1 MVEKIKYVMFIVVFM
16 MVGLSI
22 PTVAKAESKTVTIT
36 TKNYKNGEGVQEALN
51 LQKGTTPAYTN
62 LKVVLKPGNY
72 YITSPLIVYSN
83 TSIEATGA
91 TIYYVWA
98 DNTKKMTARAPL
110 LANYCVG
117 AGGYS
122 GAGNISVNGGTWD
135 FQGRAGQG
143 NYGVSMEAFRFMHG
157 SNFRFTNLTMRNLY
171 HSHFLTIE
179 GVNQVVVQG
188 CVFRDFIALTAR
200 KEAIH
205 IDCMHNASMAP
216 SAQQKT
222 VYDDTICNNIK
233 VLNCSFINVPRG
245 VGTHIAVAGLYPS
258 NITIMN
264 NSFSYITYEAI
275 KAYHYKNILISG
287 NQIQNAGCGIKVYL
301 YANAADND
309 KDEEGNSNYLVTLK
323 GVRTEAVPA
332 NLNVTIS
339 NNRIQTAT
347 GVKNGY
353 GIRVAGCKER
363 IVSGVKI
370 SGNAVT
376 PTEIAAASTSLAGIY
391 VDYGKQ
397 IQITG
402 NRVVKGGKTGILVAD
417 SSNVNIQGNVV
428 TASSGNGIIAQNSN
442 VVSVVGNAVNA
453 SAKRNIYIKTVLQ
466 AKITGNRVSNDRL
479 GGIVASKTST
489 GYWIEGNTIRTSRKS
504 GIVINDSPQGTIWK
518 NTVKSAG
525 KFGIYVAKSDN
536 TRVLENTISSSRSS
550 GIVISNESSTTV
562 ESNSILKA
570 GKYGIAFSKVKKSNA
585 TKNKVL
591 SSKNYGI
598 IYSADSKNKK
608 ANVHIFR
615 CSVKKGEKEVTGQ
628 ASGKNMKVSVVYN
641 KKTKTK
647 KTKKDGAFKVSVK
660 KLKKKKDVQ
669 VQVKDKWE
677 NAVVKSY
684 TVK

>member
-1 MVEKIKYVMFIVVFM
+1 MDKFKYVIFAF
-16 MVGLSI
+16 GLLIIGISI
-22 PTVAKAESKTVTIT
+22 PVAAEAASKTVTIT
-36 TKNYKNGEGVQEALN
+36 TKNYRNGQGVQEALN
-51 LQKGTTPAYTN
+51 LQKGKTPAYTN

-98 DNTKKMTARAPL
+98 DNAKKTTARAPL

-143 NYGVSMEAFRFMHG
+143 NYGISMEAFRFMHG

-179 GVNQVVVQG
+179 GVSQVVVQG
-188 CVFRDFIALTAR
+188 CVFRDFVALTAR

-205 IDCMHNASMAP
+205 IDCMHNSSMAP
-216 SAQQKT
+216 SAQEKT

-233 VLNCSFINVPRG
+233 VVNCSFINVPRG

-258 NITIMN
+258 NITILN
-264 NSFSYITYEAI
+264 NSFSHITYEAV
-275 KAYHYKNILISG
+275 KAYHYKNIVISG
-287 NQIQNAGCGIKVYL
+287 NRIQNAGCGIKVYL
-301 YANAADND
+301 YANALDND
-309 KDEEGNSNYLVTLK
+309 RDEEGNSNYLAALK
-323 GVRTEAVPA
+323 GVKTEAVSA

-376 PTEIAAASTSLAGIY
+376 PTEIAAAATSQAGIY
-391 VDYGKQ
+391 VDFGNQVQ
-397 IQITG
+397 ISG
-402 NRVVKGGKTGILVAD
+402 NRVVRGGKTGILVAD
-417 SSNVNIQGNVV
+417 SSNVSIQGNVV
-428 TASSGNGIIAQNSN
+428 TASSGNGITAQNSGA
-442 VVSVVGNAVNA
+442 VSVAGNAVNA
-453 SAKRNIYIKTVLQ
+453 SAKRNIYMKTVLQ

-479 GGIVASKTST
+479 GGIVAGKAST
-489 GYWIEGNTIRTSRKS
+489 GYWIEGNTVRTSRKN
-504 GIVINDSPQGTIWK
+504 GIVIKASPQGTIWK
-518 NTVKSAG
+518 NTVKTAG
-525 KFGIYVAKSDN
+525 KYGIYVAKSDN
-536 TRVLENTISSSRSS
+536 TRLLGNTVSSSRSS
-550 GIVISNESSTTV
+550 GIMVFNECSTTV
-562 ESNSILKA
+562 ESNTILKA
-570 GKYGIAFSKVKKSNA
+570 GKYGIAFSRVKKSNA

-591 SSKNYGI
+591 STKNYGI

-608 ANVHIFR
+608 TNVRIFH

-647 KTKKDGAFKVSVK
+647 KTKKDGAFKVSVR

-669 VQVKDKWE
+669 VQVTDKWE
-677 NAVVKSY
+677 NAVVQTY

>member
-1 MVEKIKYVMFIVVFM
+1 MEKLKYVLFAFVLLMIGISM
-16 MVGLSI
+16 
-22 PTVAKAESKTVTIT
+22 PAETEAATKTVMIT
-36 TKNYKNGEGVQEALN
+36 SENYKNGKGVQEALN
-51 LQKGTTPAYTN
+51 LQKGETPAYTN

-98 DNTKKMTARAPL
+98 DKAKKENARAPI

-135 FQGRAGQG
+135 FQGKAGQG
-143 NYGVSMEAFRFMHG
+143 NYGVTMEAFRFMHG

-179 GVNQVVVQG
+179 GVRQVVVQG
-188 CVFRDFIALTAR
+188 CVFRDFVAITAR

-205 IDCMHNASMAP
+205 IDCMHNSSMAP
-216 SAQQKT
+216 SSQEKT
-222 VYDDTICNNIK
+222 VYDDTICNDIK
-233 VLNCSFINVPRG
+233 VMNCSFINVPRG
-245 VGTHIAVAGLYPS
+245 MGTHIAVAGLYPS

-275 KAYHYKNILISG
+275 KAYHYKNIQISG
-287 NQIQNAGCGIKVYL
+287 NQIQNSGCGIKVYL
-301 YANAADND
+301 YANPANND
-309 KDEEGNSNYLVTLK
+309 KDEEGNANYLATLR
-323 GVRTEAVPA
+323 GVKTEANPA

-339 NNRIQTAT
+339 NNRIQTTT
-347 GVKNGY
+347 GLKNGY

-370 SGNAVT
+370 SGNSVT
-376 PTEIAAASTSLAGIY
+376 PTEIAMASTSLAGIY
-391 VDYGKQ
+391 VDYGNQ
-397 IQITG
+397 VQITG
-402 NRVVKGGKTGILVAD
+402 NRIIKGGKTGIHVAE

-428 TASSGNGIIAQNSN
+428 TASSSNGIVAQNCN
-442 VVSVVGNAVNA
+442 VVFVAGNAVNA

-479 GGIVASKTST
+479 GGIVASKAST
-489 GYWIEGNTIRTSRKS
+489 GYWIAENLVRASRKN
-504 GIVINDSPQGTIWK
+504 GIVVNDSPQGTIWK
-518 NTVKSAG
+518 NTIKSAA
-525 KFGIYVAKSDN
+525 KVGIHVVKSDN
-536 TRVLENTISSSRSS
+536 TSVLGNTVSSSKSS
-550 GIVISNESSTTV
+550 GIVISNESGTTV
-562 ESNSILKA
+562 EGNCILKP
-570 GKYGIAFSKVKKSNA
+570 GKYGIAFSKVKKSSV
-585 TKNKVL
+585 TKNKVM

-598 IYSADSKNKK
+598 IYSADSKNRKP
-608 ANVHIFR
+608 NVHIYR

-628 ASGKNMKVSVVYN
+628 ASGKNMEVSVVYN
-641 KKTKTK
+641 KKTKKK
-647 KTKKDGAFKVSVK
+647 KTKKGGAFKVPVK
-660 KLKKKKDVQ
+660 KLKKKKEVQ

-677 NAVVKSY
+677 NAVVKTY
-684 TVK
+684 KVK